1 MHRTVVVNALVYVHS
16 SLHQINRRISRRQGR
31 AERKKAESIG
41 IQPALVEQDKP
52 IHQQPAVAE
61 AESAVKEATA
71 DDRQSEGSTG
81 YHSSR
86 HVHPISSF
94 NIEKVTTRPMRD
106 VEKHLLSR
114 PSYNFKSVN
123 RASKSRGPLVK
134 RVLSKVK
141 YSEILDRLTELNDSE
156 TRFSLPKGGG
166 DDEEASEGHHR
177 MIVELEA
184 KIATHKEEYAL
195 LISETRAIESEM
207 EWVESKFD
215 RGVELLESLS
225 SERGRWE
232 SVSRAFNAEIHH
244 SLQSQFLDQV
254 LKVERPDTDEKR
266 TDLMKIQGEFRLR
279 LRTLAKLLLQALN
292 ESQGNTL
299 DDDKV
304 IDTLETLKQEAA
316 EVTRKVEETDII
328 MKEVGEVTA
337 EYLTIAQ
344 ACSAVFFVLEQ
355 LNVVNHFYQF
365 SLRFFHDIFDYVLHH
380 NPNLKTVTDY
390 SQRRDILLNDLFLVV
405 YKRTSRALLHR
416 DRVMLAVLLGQV
428 KLRGVEDIGDELEF
442 LLESGDSVA
451 MTTTPSSSHSL
462 LTPDQALRLESYAKN
477 SLFKP
482 ETHLIEHEDEWRAF
496 L

>member
-1 MHRTVVVNALVYVHS
+1 
-16 SLHQINRRISRRQGR
+16 
-31 AERKKAESIG
+31 
-41 IQPALVEQDKP
+41 
-52 IHQQPAVAE
+52 
-61 AESAVKEATA
+61 
-71 DDRQSEGSTG
+71 
-81 YHSSR
+81 
-86 HVHPISSF
+86 
-94 NIEKVTTRPMRD
+94 MRD

-184 KIATHKEEYAL
+184 KIAL

-225 SERGRWE
+225 SERGRWD
-232 SVSRAFNAEIHH
+232 RATFVNFTMTRS

-344 ACSAVFFVLEQ
+344 ACSVVFFVLEQ